1 MEEKVSKTKRK
12 WLILLGAGIASF
24 CMLASFAVAYLDSI
38 ITKSVNH
45 YGPRLTKTDVRI
57 EDVRVS
63 LLSGKAKL
71 QDFYLGNPGGFR
83 SAQAMMAESITIRID
98 EKSLA
103 ESTIIIDRIEIVR
116 PEITYEKVLDTDN
129 FKVILKNIKK
139 ATGLGKRSS
148 DPARD
153 KKILIRNFIV
163 RSGKVHLAK
172 SSLGGNTVSADLPDF
187 HYRNKSKKGKPP
199 SEAFGEIFEELYKQ
213 IKGPVVTAALDQS
226 ARDIGNGTS
235 SGFKSLMSSIW
246 GPSTNKTGK
255 NATAAP
261 SNQADFPQS
270 SIVGDP

>member
-1 MEEKVSKTKRK
+1 MEDKISKTKRK
-12 WLILLGAGIASF
+12 WLILLGAGVTAF
-24 CMLASFAVAYLDSI
+24 CLLAAVAAVYLDSI

-45 YGPRLTKTDVRI
+45 YGPKLTKTDVRI
-57 EDVRVS
+57 EDVRIS
-63 LLSGKAKL
+63 LLTGKAKL

-98 EKSLA
+98 EKSLT
-103 ESTIIIDRIEIVR
+103 ENTIIIDRIEITG

-139 ATGLGKRSS
+139 ATGLGKKSS

-163 RSGKVHLAK
+163 RDGKVHLVK

-187 HYRNKSKKGKPP
+187 HYRNKNKKGKPP

-213 IKGPVVTAALDQS
+213 IKGPVVTAALEQS
-226 ARDIGNGTS
+226 ARDIGNGTTR
-235 SGFKSLMSSIW
+235 GFKSFLSSIW
-246 GPSTNKTGK
+246 GASKTTTDK
-255 NATAAP
+255 TAAH
-261 SNQADFPQS
+261 SNQAPLS
-270 SIVGDP
+270 GSLTAGDP